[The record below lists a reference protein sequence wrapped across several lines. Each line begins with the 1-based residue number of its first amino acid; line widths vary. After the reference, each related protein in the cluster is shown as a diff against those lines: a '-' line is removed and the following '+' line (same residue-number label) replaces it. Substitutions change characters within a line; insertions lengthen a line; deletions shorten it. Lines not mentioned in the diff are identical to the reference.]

1 MMDLEIYSPYGWYAF
16 VGEDQKIVLTVTIL
30 KARKFLKFSE
40 NKMVFKDKFHSSLF
54 FKLKF

>member
-1 MMDLEIYSPYGWYAF
+1 MMDMEIDRPYGMVGF
-16 VGEDQKIVLTVTIL
+16 VGEDQKLVLTVTIL
-30 KARKFLKFSE
+30 KAGKLLKFSE